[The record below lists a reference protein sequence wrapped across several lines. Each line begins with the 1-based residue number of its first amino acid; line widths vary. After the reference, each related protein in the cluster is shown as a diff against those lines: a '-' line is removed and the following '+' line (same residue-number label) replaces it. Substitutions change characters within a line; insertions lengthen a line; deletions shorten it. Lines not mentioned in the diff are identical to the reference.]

1 MASNQAKYRNVENI
15 HVFLWLVK
23 DALWAS
29 HFTIPALVMIAP
41 TISAA
46 VWLLY
51 KNRKVYVELVHNSA
65 ILFWITANALWMI
78 SEFFYLENVL
88 KPFIIGL
95 FVIGITILS
104 LYYFSILLK
113 KNK

>member
-1 MASNQAKYRNVENI
+1 LAFNQAKYRKVENI

-29 HFTIPALVMIAP
+29 HFTISALVMIAP

-46 VWLLY
+46 IWLLY
-51 KNRKVYVELVHNSA
+51 KNRKIYVELVHNLA
-65 ILFWITANALWMI
+65 ILFWISANALWMI
-78 SEFFYLENVL
+78 SEFFNEEDVL
-88 KPFIIGL
+88 KPFIISL
-95 FVIGITILS
+95 FVIGITILA
-104 LYYFSILLK
+104 LYYFSMLLK